1 MKGKKKTILFV
12 CTGNICR
19 SPMAEGFLK
28 ERLEREGL
36 LGIYEVRSA
45 GLLAVEE
52 AQVSSF
58 AVQVM
63 AEKGIDIS
71 HHRSHNLTLDDVE
84 KADLILAMTRAHAE
98 AIRFEFPKHKWK
110 VYLLSEMVGRSY
122 DIPDPYGGSF
132 FEYRVCADEIMYLIE
147 KGFSR
152 IIE

>member
-1 MKGKKKTILFV
+1 
-12 CTGNICR
+12 
-19 SPMAEGFLK
+19 MAEGFLK

-52 AQVSSF
+52 AQANSF

-63 AEKGIDIS
+63 AEKGVDIS

-98 AIRFEFPKHKWK
+98 ANP
-110 VYLLSEMVGRSY
+110 L
-122 DIPDPYGGSF
+122 
-132 FEYRVCADEIMYLIE
+132 
-147 KGFSR
+147 
-152 IIE
+152 